1 MKDNNP
7 ADNLAWR
14 VIWRQLISSV
24 GSQARMLRRSMLALL
39 LAAFMQGIA
48 FACLYP
54 IIDALLRGDAP
65 QLLNWAMAWALNTV
79 VIWRRLPMSCACD
92 LASSYAA
99 CRWISSSAA
108 GRVK

>member
-14 VIWRQLISSV
+14 VNWRQLISSV

-65 QLLNWAMAWALNTV
+65 QLLNWGYGLQ
-79 VIWRRLPMSCACD
+79 RRRNCD
-92 LASSYAA
+92 
-99 CRWISSSAA
+99 A
-108 GRVK
+108 GATLVWPGL